1 MRRSLLGAAVGL
13 VLAGLGGQTAI
24 AQGTGNTGLASNT
37 TSNTASNTDSFVVSD
52 IEVEGLQRVSAGN
65 VFSAFPLDIG
75 ETIDQQALG
84 DAIRTLFRTGLFTDI
99 EVSRDGGVLVLTVQ
113 ERPAIA
119 SIDIEGNKNI
129 ETDMLTQALSGAGL
143 EEGQVFRR
151 ATLERLEL
159 EILRS
164 YVGQGRYNAR
174 VTATAEDLPRNRVA
188 IRLDISEGDVAAIR
202 HINIVG
208 NEAFSDDELLD
219 LFELRTSGWW
229 NSITSKDKYA
239 RERLSGDLESLR
251 SHYLNAGYLDFAIE
265 SSQVSISP
273 DKQDV
278 FVAISVNEGPQ
289 YTISDVSLRGNLII
303 DEKELR
309 ALIEIESGDVLS
321 RAELTATSERLS
333 RRLGREGYTFAN
345 VNAIP
350 EAGENNTAAITFFVE
365 PGNRAYVRR
374 INFEGNVTTKDEVL
388 RREMTQMEGGVASTD
403 QIEFSK
409 TQLDRLG
416 FFRSVEVD
424 TSPVPGASDLV
435 DVTYRVAEQPTGS
448 LSASIGFSQVS
459 GIILGANI
467 AENNFFGT
475 GKRVSIGA
483 NVSDSIKSAN
493 FSYDDPYFTVD
504 GVSRGFSLFARETD
518 FEAQDISSYL
528 LDEYGGRLTFG
539 YPIDRFSRLN
549 FGTGYTLSKIRE
561 GDYTADE
568 VLSFIDEEGDS
579 FGNIFL
585 TGSWRRST
593 LNRGVLPT
601 SGSSNSL
608 SADIAIPGSD
618 LTFYKLRYRSNVYW
632 PMNENETWVLRARGE
647 VGYGDG
653 YGDRNQMP
661 FYEHFYAGGYG
672 SVRGFRAN
680 SLGNQVSNPRP
691 WTSRD
696 LEPFGGNLLTEGGLE
711 LIFPTPFAGDSQT
724 MRTSFFLDAGQVFDT
739 ARGYDPELGEIRASV
754 GIGFQWVTVVG
765 PLAFSLAAPLNDE
778 SGDETQVFQFSLGQ
792 SF

>member
-1 MRRSLLGAAVGL
+1 MRRSLLGAAIGL
-13 VLAGLGGQTAI
+13 ALAGMASQPATAQEFTV
-24 AQGTGNTGLASNT
+24 A
-37 TSNTASNTDSFVVSD
+37 D

-65 VFSAFPLDIG
+65 VFSAFPVDIG
-75 ETIDQQALG
+75 ESLSEQELAES
-84 DAIRTLFRTGLFTDI
+84 IRTLFKTGLFTDI
-99 EVSRDGGVLVLTVQ
+99 EAYRDNGTLILEVR

-129 ETDMLTQALSGAGL
+129 ETDVLMDALSGAGL
-143 EEGQVFRR
+143 QEGQVFRR

-174 VTATAEDLPRNRVA
+174 VKAIAEDLPRNRVA
-188 IRLDISEGDVAAIR
+188 VRLDINEGDVAAIQ

-219 LFELRTSGWW
+219 LFELRTSSWW
-229 NSITSKDKYA
+229 NSLTSKDKYA

-251 SHYLNAGYLDFAIE
+251 SHYLDQGYLDFNIE

-278 FVAISVNEGPQ
+278 FVAVSVDEGRQ
-289 YTISDVSLRGNLII
+289 YTISDIQLRGELIVGE
-303 DEKELR
+303 DELR
-309 ALIEIESGDVLS
+309 ELVELEPGDVLS
-321 RAELTATSERLS
+321 RSELTATSERLS

-350 EAGENNTAAITFFVE
+350 ESDSENTAAVTFFVE
-365 PGNRAYVRR
+365 PGKRTYVRR
-374 INFEGNVTTKDEVL
+374 INFSGNVTTKDEVL
-388 RREMTQMEGGVASTD
+388 RQEMTQMEGGVASTD
-403 QIEFSK
+403 RIEFSK
-409 TQLDRLG
+409 DQLERLG
-416 FFRSVEVD
+416 FFRSVSVD
-424 TSPVPGASDLV
+424 TVPVPGSDDLV
-435 DVTYRVAEQPTGS
+435 DVNYSVEEQPTGS

-459 GIILGANI
+459 GVILGANI
-467 AENNFFGT
+467 SENNFFGT

-493 FSYDDPYFTVD
+493 FSYEDPYYTVD

-518 FEAQDISSYL
+518 FEEQDISSYL
-528 LDEYGGRLTFG
+528 LDEYGGRVTFG
-539 YPIDRFSRLN
+539 YPIDRFTRLN
-549 FGTGYTLSKIRE
+549 FGVGYTLSKIKP

-568 VLSFIDEEGDS
+568 VLEFIDDEGND
-579 FGNIFL
+579 FNNYFL

-593 LNRGVLPT
+593 LNRGMLPT
-601 SGSSNSL
+601 DGYSHTL
-608 SADIAIPGSD
+608 SADIAVPGSD
-618 LTFYKLRYRSNVYW
+618 LTFYKLRYRGDSFW
-632 PMNENETWVLRARGE
+632 PLNEQETWAIRARGE
-647 VGYGDG
+647 LGYGDG
-653 YGDRNQMP
+653 YGDRSQMP

-672 SVRGFRAN
+672 SVRGYEAN
-680 SLGNQVSNPRP
+680 SLGNRVETNKT
-691 WTSRD
+691 WTD
-696 LEPFGGNLLTEGGLE
+696 DDDPFGGNVLTEGSLE
-711 LIFPTPFAGDSQT
+711 LIVPTPFAGDTRS
-724 MRTSFFLDAGQVFDT
+724 MRTAFFLDAGQVFDT
-739 ARGYDPELGEIRASV
+739 ARGFDPELSELRASV

-765 PLAFSLAAPLNDE
+765 PLAFSLAQPITDK